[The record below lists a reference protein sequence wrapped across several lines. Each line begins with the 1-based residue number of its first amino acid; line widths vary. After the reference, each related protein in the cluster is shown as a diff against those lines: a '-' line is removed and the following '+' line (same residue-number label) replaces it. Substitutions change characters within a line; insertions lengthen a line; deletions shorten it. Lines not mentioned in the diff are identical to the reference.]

1 MSNDKEPNGLNKN
14 DSVSIDALTA
24 AFTAAITASQ
34 PGKKVDFG
42 EFINRPENHEPK
54 IDPEGAPGTLIRP
67 VFQNSQPIQIKGCS
81 QKTLDNLNNLKPGR
95 YLGNAITVTL
105 RGDVPFQETHINYPC
120 ARVDERMKIYQLV
133 SSFSDLVSKIAA
145 EQGTEPEKL

>member
-1 MSNDKEPNGLNKN
+1 MSNEKTPSGSTSNSEL
-14 DSVSIDALTA
+14 VAALREAILETRPA
-24 AFTAAITASQ
+24 A
-34 PGKKVDFG
+34 KVDLA
-42 EFINRPENHEPK
+42 ELLNRPENHEPK
-54 IDPEGAPGTLIRP
+54 VDPEGAPGTLIRP

-95 YLGNAITVTL
+95 YLGKAITVTL

-133 SSFSDLVSKIAA
+133 SSFSDLVAKIAA
-145 EQGTEPEKL
+145 EQAETEL